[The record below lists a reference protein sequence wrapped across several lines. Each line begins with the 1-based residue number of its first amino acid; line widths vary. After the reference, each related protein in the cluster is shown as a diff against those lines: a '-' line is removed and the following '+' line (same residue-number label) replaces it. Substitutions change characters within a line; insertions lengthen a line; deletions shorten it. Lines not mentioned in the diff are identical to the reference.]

1 MEVTTPFAYGDP
13 TSYQKGIAFLDGHGL
28 IEDWGCGVCFAK
40 LFVHNSEYRG
50 IDSSRSKFVDVVAD
64 LASYRS
70 QPDCIFMRHVL
81 EHNWTWPTI
90 LENAL
95 ASFRD
100 RMALIIFTPFAE
112 TTTEIAHVDGICELS
127 LNRTEVQ
134 KALEP
139 FAVRREEITSQ
150 TRYGAEVLFYIERKE

>member
-1 MEVTTPFAYGDP
+1 
-13 TSYQKGIAFLDGHGL
+13 
-28 IEDWGCGVCFAK
+28 
-40 LFVHNSEYRG
+40 
-50 IDSSRSKFVDVVAD
+50 
-64 LASYRS
+64 
-70 QPDCIFMRHVL
+70 MRHVL

-112 TTTEIAHVDGICELS
+112 TTTEIAHVNGICELS